1 MNKFNQNF
9 HRAVS
14 ASSVLVGTMLLF
26 GGLGYIISKK
36 MDNEIW
42 LLILLILGV
51 VISLYQTYKLIN
63 R

>member
-26 GGLGYIISKK
+26 WGLGYIISKK

>member
-1 MNKFNQNF
+1 MNKFNKNF